1 MQGTAR
7 KTSLLILLFC
17 VAFLAVQFHYCCD
30 PTPTPSFSHVCPVCS
45 PPGSV
50 VATQTLIMAIV
61 PVVHRLETVPLVLS
75 VSATVLRATS
85 PRAPPSL

>member
-17 VAFLAVQFHYCCD
+17 AAFLALQFHYCCD
-30 PTPTPSFSHVCPVCS
+30 LAPTPSFSHICPVCS
-45 PPGSV
+45 TSGSV

-61 PVVHRLETVPLVLS
+61 PVVHRLVMVPLVVS
-75 VSATVLRATS
+75 VSAAVPRAIC